1 MKLPSEMNHI
11 EIREAGGP
19 EVLVP
24 VRGPVPEAGE
34 GEVLVKVAVA
44 GVNRPDVI
52 QRSGGYPPPPGAS
65 PIPGLEVSGEIVA
78 LGRGSGRFKV
88 GDRVR
93 VRNLPDV
100 FYTRCQVYTRGAV
113 GTVTE
118 LVYESPAAEDEAWD
132 NTDKPEWFYSVVFR
146 QKELWPEYPDLYAE
160 DTLESE
166 FSERWLEPA

>member
-1 MKLPSEMNHI
+1 MSKPHYDREHHAKKATGI
-11 EIREAGGP
+11 GDPQCFKGEAGK
-19 EVLVP
+19 
-24 VRGPVPEAGE
+24 A
-34 GEVLVKVAVA
+34 
-44 GVNRPDVI
+44 
-52 QRSGGYPPPPGAS
+52 
-65 PIPGLEVSGEIVA
+65 
-78 LGRGSGRFKV
+78 RFKV

>member
-1 MKLPSEMNHI
+1 MSKPHYDREHHAKKATGI
-11 EIREAGGP
+11 GDPQCFKGEAGK
-19 EVLVP
+19 
-24 VRGPVPEAGE
+24 A
-34 GEVLVKVAVA
+34 K
-44 GVNRPDVI
+44 
-52 QRSGGYPPPPGAS
+52 
-65 PIPGLEVSGEIVA
+65 
-78 LGRGSGRFKV
+78 FKV

-93 VRNLPDV
+93 IRNLPDV

>member
-1 MKLPSEMNHI
+1 MSKPHYD
-11 EIREAGGP
+11 REHHAKKATGIGDP
-19 EVLVP
+19 QCFK
-24 VRGPVPEAGE
+24 GEAGE
-34 GEVLVKVAVA
+34 AK
-44 GVNRPDVI
+44 
-52 QRSGGYPPPPGAS
+52 
-65 PIPGLEVSGEIVA
+65 
-78 LGRGSGRFKV
+78 FKV

-93 VRNLPDV
+93 VRSLPDV